1 MCSLL
6 PGRVSAWPATPGESG
21 YLALHR
27 HGTYAWGRWVGMSY
41 DGPVIS
47 GWGAIARTED
57 QAHQVVLDLI
67 NESRP

>member
-1 MCSLL
+1 MGGQLVEAVQVIGSETA
-6 PGRVSAWPATPGESG
+6 VQAAAE
-21 YLALHR
+21 AL
-27 HGTYAWGRWVGMSY
+27 GGL
-41 DGPVIS
+41 DGVLGDVLVT

>member
-1 MCSLL
+1 LPVVPSTCPRLAPRLL
-6 PGRVSAWPATPGESG
+6 IGIAGQAIQCGGNRA
-21 YLALHR
+21 LAIGH
-27 HGTYAWGRWVGMSY
+27 
-41 DGPVIS
+41 DGPVVT